1 MCNVDAGV
9 EMVGPGKRELTGI
22 VLNYFYSIGEA
33 AVGLLAWLLRDW
45 VWLQFA
51 VSAPP
56 LLFVLYYWFVPESVR
71 WLLAKKN
78 TYQAG
83 KIIRRAAIVNG
94 VVLSD
99 NILQVFEMTPTDT
112 NGNAEKIDVNV
123 KPDRFVRSDTE
134 ATDNESDAEKQ
145 PAAEPTQT
153 IWRTF
158 KTLFGSRILVVRCF
172 ILFYIWATNAFVFY
186 GLSLNST
193 NLSGNKYVNFILVCL
208 VEIPGLSLAWM
219 AMNKIGRRWSLAGS
233 FLVCAFTCILG
244 AIVTVGKCCGGFA
257 KHSTYW
263 YT

>member
-1 MCNVDAGV
+1 
-9 EMVGPGKRELTGI
+9 MVGPGKRELTGI

-33 AVGLLAWLLRDW
+33 AVGLIAWLLRDW
-45 VWLQFA
+45 VLLQYA

-78 TYQAG
+78 TYRAG

-99 NILQVFEMTPTDT
+99 NILQVFEMTPTAHNGGGHAANGVVAGGAAEKT
-112 NGNAEKIDVNV
+112 NGTV
-123 KPDRFVRSDTE
+123 KGDE
-134 ATDNESDAEKQ
+134 TDIESDAEQ
-145 PAAEPTQT
+145 VNSGGESHT
-153 IWRTF
+153 IWKTF

-208 VEIPGLSLAWM
+208 VEIPGLSLAWV
-219 AMNKIGRRWSLAGS
+219 AMNKIGRRWSLAAS
-233 FLVCAFTCILG
+233 FLVCAITCMLG
-244 AIVTVGKCCGGFA
+244 AFVTVGEFSWFWFGRGWFWLWFW
-257 KHSTYW
+257 S
-263 YT
+263 